1 MLAGAP
7 RHDDLAGRVLG
18 DFVVTG
24 PLAGGDVWSADQPGL
39 GRDAV
44 IKVLRGGDEARTR
57 RFLREAQ
64 LASRLDHP
72 YAAHVYAFG
81 AEDDGLLWIAMERV
95 HGASLAELVER
106 QGPLPVARLAPLF
119 ERLCEVV
126 QTAHDAGIVH
136 RDLKPANVMV
146 VVRAGRLLPKL
157 LDLGIARARIPG
169 EAPERPGDVVGS
181 PAFMA
186 PEQWFD
192 PGGVDHRADVYALGA
207 LAYVALT
214 GRLPFV
220 GATAREQARAH
231 ASTPPPPLG
240 DGVPAAL
247 DAVLGRALAK
257 RPDDRFASALALGAA
272 LRAVVASDVAPELPS
287 LPSAVH
293 DAMLSA
299 APPPVAD
306 ALAGLDAA
314 RDEAAAR
321 VAARAALSAV
331 VRWLAVLA
339 LAGQRGRA
347 PDAALIAALAP
358 LRRGGLDDAGWL
370 ELARAAIAGVPAAL
384 LPVPGLA
391 AALAALPAQ
400 VPDELPALL
409 AALERAL
416 RGAPCLVEYSV
427 VVRRGDRVERWAG
440 TRRRRRP
447 AAWLRDGA
455 VLDDG
460 SPVLVDGDGAV
471 VLALAPLAVVTA
483 PAPGAEPELFVL
495 DRGEPGGAV
504 LVTFPDGFEHRDD
517 PWPALGLVAGDAGGG
532 DDERC
537 AYRGLEPFGPGD
549 AADFVGREVEADA
562 AANRLRT
569 HGLLVVV
576 GPSGAGK
583 SSFVLAGVVPRLS
596 GIRTSSL
603 RPGLRPRDALATAL
617 AAGPELLVVDQL
629 EELVTVCADEPQ
641 RAGFASGLLAYLDG
655 GGRAALTVR
664 DDFLLRV
671 AAIGELRTRLEPA
684 LQLLAT
690 PPPDA
695 LVRIVVEPA
704 RRAGYV
710 FDDPALPA
718 AMVDAVVGRPGA
730 LPLLSFAAAR
740 LWRERDVRLRQL
752 TRRAHDAIGGV
763 VGALAGHAEA
773 VLAALPG
780 QERAVRDVFRVLA
793 TAEGTRAVASRGE
806 LAQVAG
812 AGVIDALVDAR
823 LLVTTDDDG
832 ADRVELV
839 HEALLAAWP
848 RLAAWRRDDAETAR
862 LRDALRTAA
871 RAWDERGR
879 GRGLLWR
886 GDALDEYRLWRSRF
900 PGALTGREEAFA
912 AASLADARR
921 GRRLRRGAVAAVI
934 AGLAL
939 AAALL
944 TVANRDARRAR
955 QAADGRAIELL
966 IEQGRTAVLG
976 GQPMQGLVWLDE
988 AYRQGARPADVAPLA
1003 AGAARQLDQRR
1014 AAFIGH
1020 GSRITTA
1027 ALSPDGRWLVS
1038 GSGARDGT
1046 VRIWELATGAEVGRV
1061 AVEGNTIDIDVAPD
1075 GATAALAGE
1084 DGRVRIVALP
1094 DGRSLRT
1101 VELGAAVTT
1110 VRHDGAGRLVAAL
1123 FDGSLV
1129 VVDGDAVRRWPV
1141 GTGRLAVAVLPDGS
1155 LLTAGMHGA
1164 LARWSV
1170 DGRALQ
1176 TLGATRPSVVLSA
1189 DAGGRRAALIGFG
1202 DPVVPLWDLASGRL
1216 LAQLDADGIAANV
1229 ATFSPDGAWL
1239 ATAGHDGTIRLWET
1253 ATGRLAALLA
1263 DHRGPVYVVA
1273 FSPDGAWLASA
1284 GDDHAVRLWD
1294 LPSRRVAAR
1303 LHHHVGRVEHL
1314 HFTAAGDRLVSGGL
1328 DGTLAVWAVGPTGL
1342 VATVRTGG
1350 GEGADVRW
1358 LPDGTRIEAG
1368 LAWPARRVGAD
1379 GAVLAT
1385 YVDPG
1390 GPALPRPARTAV
1402 GVVRRPDLDRDR
1414 RRLVAPGRAGALVW
1428 DVASAAVVATCPVD
1442 GTPVTAV
1449 AMRPDGTGVAIGG
1462 DDGRVALC
1470 TPGGAPLRELGRH
1483 RRSVRGLAF
1492 SPDGTRL
1499 VSVADDPDSILW
1511 DAGSGR
1517 PLATLRGHTS
1527 IVGDVAFAPDGR
1539 HFATAAL
1546 DNSVRLWTLD
1556 GAPAGTLVADA
1567 GLDVVAFRADGAL
1580 IAAGREDGGVTVWHL
1595 ATRRRVADVGAHGA
1609 AVTGLTFGPD
1619 GRSVMAATADHL
1631 HTWSVADD
1639 GGDPAAVAARVGCLP
1654 YALVDGDLRPRP
1666 FPPCAPPAGAAHHV
1680 R

>member
-1 MLAGAP
+1 MLAGPP
-7 RHDDLAGRVLG
+7 RMGDLAGRVLG
-18 DFVVTG
+18 DFVVG
-24 PLAGGDVWSADQPGL
+24 ERLADGGHGEVWAAEQPAL

-44 IKVLRGGDEARTR
+44 VKVLRGGDEARTR

-95 HGASLAELVER
+95 HGASLAELIER
-106 QGPLPVARLAPLF
+106 QGALPAARLAPLF

-157 LDLGIARARIPG
+157 LDLGIAQAGGG
-169 EAPERPGDVVGS
+169 EVEPAGDVVGS

-214 GRLPFV
+214 GRLPFA
-220 GATAREQARAH
+220 GATAREQAREH
-231 ASTPPPPLG
+231 ARTPPPPLG
-240 DGVPAAL
+240 DGALAAL
-247 DAVLGRALAK
+247 DAVIGKALAK
-257 RPDDRFASALALGAA
+257 RPDDRFESALALGAA
-272 LRAVVASDVAPELPS
+272 LRAAVASDGPPELPS

-306 ALAGLDAA
+306 ALAALDAA
-314 RDEAAAR
+314 RDEAAAI
-321 VAARAALSAV
+321 VAVRGALAAV

-339 LAGQRGRA
+339 LAGRRGRA
-347 PDAALIAALAP
+347 PDAALGAALAP
-358 LRRGGLDDAGWL
+358 LRRGPLDDAGWQAV
-370 ELARAAIAGVPAAL
+370 ARAAIAEVPAAL

-391 AALAALPAQ
+391 AALAGLPQRGPEDLPAQ
-400 VPDELPALL
+400 L
-409 AALERAL
+409 AALEHAL
-416 RGAPCLVEYSV
+416 RAAPCLVEYSV

-447 AAWLRDGA
+447 AAWLRDGQA
-455 VLDDG
+455 LDDG

-471 VLALAPLAVVTA
+471 VLALAPLVVVA
-483 PAPGAEPELFVL
+483 SPAPGAEAELFVL

-517 PWPALGLVAGDAGGG
+517 PWLALGLAAGDAAGG

-537 AYRGLEPFGPGD
+537 PYRGLEPFGPGD

-562 AANRLRT
+562 AANRLRQG
-569 HGLLVVV
+569 GLLVVV

-596 GIRTSSL
+596 GIRTSVL
-603 RPGLRPRDALATAL
+603 RPGLRPRDGL
-617 AAGPELLVVDQL
+617 AAAIASAPDLLVVDQL
-629 EELVTVCADEPQ
+629 EELVTVCADDAQ
-641 RAGFASGLLAYLDG
+641 RAGFARDLLAFLDG

-671 AAIGELRTRLEPA
+671 AAIGDLRTRLEPA

-793 TAEGTRAVASRGE
+793 TAEGTRAVASKGE
-806 LAQVAG
+806 LGQVAG

-823 LLVTTDDDG
+823 LLVTTDDAG
-832 ADRVELV
+832 ADRVEIV

-862 LRDALRTAA
+862 LRDALRIAA

-886 GDALDEYRLWRSRF
+886 GDALDEYRLWRGRF
-900 PGALTGREEAFA
+900 PGALTAREEAFA
-912 AASLADARR
+912 AASLTDARR

-934 AGLAL
+934 AGLAI

-944 TVANRDARRAR
+944 TVANRDAGRARRA
-955 QAADGRAIELL
+955 ADARAIDLL
-966 IEQGRTAVLG
+966 IEQGRTAILG

-1003 AGAARQLDQRR
+1003 AGAARQLGQRR

-1027 ALSPDGRWLVS
+1027 ALSPDDRWLVS

-1046 VRIWELATGAEVGRV
+1046 VRLWNVATGAEVGRV

-1084 DGRVRIVALP
+1084 DGRVHIVAVP
-1094 DGRSLRT
+1094 DGRTLRT
-1101 VELGAAVTT
+1101 VDLGAAVTA
-1110 VRHDGAGRLVAAL
+1110 VRHDGAGRVVAAL

-1129 VVDGDAVRRWPV
+1129 VLDGAQRRWPV
-1141 GTGRLAVAVLPDGS
+1141 GTRRIAMALLPDGS
-1155 LLTAGMHGA
+1155 LLTAGAHGE
-1164 LARWSV
+1164 LARWAV
-1170 DGRALQ
+1170 DGRKLQ
-1176 TLGATRPSVVLSA
+1176 TLGATRPAVALSV
-1189 DAGGRRAALIGFG
+1189 DRGGRRAALIVFD

-1216 LAQLDADGIAANV
+1216 IAQLDADGLAANA

-1239 ATAGHDGTIRLWET
+1239 ATAGHDGTIRLFEA

-1263 DHRGPVYVVA
+1263 EHRGPVRVLA
-1273 FSPDGAWLASA
+1273 FSPDGAWLASG
-1284 GDDHAVRLWD
+1284 GDDDAVRLWD
-1294 LPSRRVAAR
+1294 LASRRVAAR
-1303 LHHHVGRVEHL
+1303 LPHHVGRVTYL
-1314 HFTAAGDRLVSGGL
+1314 DFTAAGDGLVTGGL
-1328 DGTLAVWAVGPTGL
+1328 DGTLATWSVAATGL
-1342 VATVRTGG
+1342 SATVRTGS
-1350 GEGADVRW
+1350 GEGADVLW
-1358 LPDGTRIEAG
+1358 LPDGSRIEAG
-1368 LAWPARRVGAD
+1368 LAWPARRVGTD
-1379 GAVLAT
+1379 GALVAT
-1385 YVDPG
+1385 YVDPA
-1390 GPALPRPARTAV
+1390 GPPLPRPARSIV
-1402 GVVRRPDLDRDR
+1402 GVVRRPDLDQDR
-1414 RRLVAPGRAGALVW
+1414 RSLVAPGRAGAIVW
-1428 DVASAAVVATCPVD
+1428 DVATAAVLATCPVD

-1449 AMRPDGTGVAIGG
+1449 AMRPDGSGIAIGG

-1470 TPGGAPLRELGRH
+1470 SPGAAPLRELGRH
-1483 RRSVRGLAF
+1483 RRAVRGLAF

-1511 DAGSGR
+1511 DAGSGGR
-1517 PLATLRGHTS
+1517 LTTLIGHTS
-1527 IVGDVAFAPDGR
+1527 IVSDVAFAPDGAR
-1539 HFATAAL
+1539 FATAAL
-1546 DNSVRLWTLD
+1546 DNSVRLWTRD
-1556 GAPAGTLVADA
+1556 GGPAGTLLADA
-1567 GLDVVAFRADGAL
+1567 GLDAVAFRGDGAL
-1580 IAAGREDGGVTVWHL
+1580 IAAGREDGGVTVWQV
-1595 ATRRRVADVGAHGA
+1595 ATRRRVVDVGAHA
-1609 AVTGLTFGPD
+1609 DPVSGLSFSPD
-1619 GRSVMAATADHL
+1619 GRSVMTATADHVR
-1631 HTWSVADD
+1631 TWSVADD
-1639 GGDPAAVAARVGCLP
+1639 GGDPAAVAARVACLP
-1654 YALVDGDLRPRP
+1654 YALVDGDVRPRP
-1666 FPPCAPPAGAAHHV
+1666 FPPCAPPPGAAHHAP
-1680 R
+1680 